1 MSESSPPAEGS
12 SPPGPAFSINARH
25 PDASAPHDSAGDTA
39 NVVIVD
45 DHPLFRDG
53 LRQLL
58 STLDDIAVVAD
69 AGSAED
75 AIVLLDEP
83 GIDAAVDVVIM
94 DLNLPGMS
102 GIEATRRLT
111 THRPHLGVLVVTMF
125 DDDESVFAA
134 VRAGARGYIVK
145 NAPPDEVAQAV
156 RAVARGEAVFGAG
169 LARRLAHWF
178 GGAHRGRHEPFQHLT
193 PRERQV
199 LDLVAAGL
207 SNQAIANRLGIS
219 LKTVR
224 NQVSNVFVKLQV
236 ENRAQAIIRARD
248 AGLGR
253 D

>member
-1 MSESSPPAEGS
+1 MSQSSPPPEES
-12 SPPGPAFSINARH
+12 NLPRPRRFSNARRH
-25 PDASAPHDSAGDTA
+25 DALAAQDSAGDTA
-39 NVVIVD
+39 KVVIVD

-58 STLDDIAVVAD
+58 SSLDDIAVVAD

-75 AIVLLDEP
+75 AIGMVDELDA
-83 GIDAAVDVVIM
+83 GGAVDVVIM

-102 GIEATRRLT
+102 GIEATRQLT

-178 GGAHRGRHEPFQHLT
+178 GRAHRDSQEPFQHLT

-199 LDLVAAGL
+199 LDLIAAGL

-224 NQVSNVFVKLQV
+224 NQVSNVFMKLQV
-236 ENRAQAIIRARD
+236 EDRAQAIIRARD

-253 D
+253 G